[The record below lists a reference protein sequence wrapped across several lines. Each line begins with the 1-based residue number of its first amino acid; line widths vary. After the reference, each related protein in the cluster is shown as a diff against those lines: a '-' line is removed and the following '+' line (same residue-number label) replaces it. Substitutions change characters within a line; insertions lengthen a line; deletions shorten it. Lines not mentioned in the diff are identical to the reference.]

1 MKENALHFFLDVL
14 SVILGI
20 VITFAI
26 QGLIDRSR
34 DRKNIHSAME
44 LVRTELATNIE
55 DIQIMH
61 DYLLEANRS
70 AQYFLQHSEE
80 LDTCPEDSIE
90 YHGSVLLAEAS
101 LTTSSDA
108 LELLKSS
115 SLFQKIGDNNL
126 SMKIIRAY
134 DCCSS
139 IVSGLNRHLENRN
152 RQFEE
157 SINGETVGIFAR
169 KDGVPFREYL
179 KTDYGIYT
187 IRWIASQTG
196 QFTDTSEIQE
206 AIDAIEE
213 YLK

>member
-1 MKENALHFFLDVL
+1 MKESAFHFFLDVL

-34 DRKNIHSAME
+34 DRKNVRSAME

-55 DIQIMH
+55 DINVMH

-70 AQYFLQHSEE
+70 ALYFLQHSEE
-80 LDTCPEDSIE
+80 LDACPEDSIE
-90 YHGSVLLAEAS
+90 YHGSVLLAEVS

-115 SLFQKIGDNNL
+115 SLFQKIGDNAL

-134 DCCSS
+134 DCCQV
-139 IVSGLNRHLENRN
+139 IV
-152 RQFEE
+152 E
-157 SINGETVGIFAR
+157 SIDRHFIAKNTQSDDDLPKWLLAHS
-169 KDGVPFREYL
+169 PLPY
-179 KTDYGIYT
+179 TDPADI
-187 IRWIASQTG
+187 
-196 QFTDTSEIQE
+196 DK
-206 AIDAIEE
+206 AITAINVF
-213 YLK
+213 LRQ